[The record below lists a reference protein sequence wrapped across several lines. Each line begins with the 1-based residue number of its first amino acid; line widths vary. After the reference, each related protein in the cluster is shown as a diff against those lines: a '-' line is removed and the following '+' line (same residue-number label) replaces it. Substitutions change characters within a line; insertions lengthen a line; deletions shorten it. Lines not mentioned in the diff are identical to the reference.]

1 MLIYKKF
8 DKAGGAMNMPNRK
21 TGIVRIPIYE
31 LRIGMCVRR
40 LEVPEHE
47 SSFRIKNNCNTG
59 QVSTH

>member
-1 MLIYKKF
+1 
-8 DKAGGAMNMPNRK
+8 MNMPNRK